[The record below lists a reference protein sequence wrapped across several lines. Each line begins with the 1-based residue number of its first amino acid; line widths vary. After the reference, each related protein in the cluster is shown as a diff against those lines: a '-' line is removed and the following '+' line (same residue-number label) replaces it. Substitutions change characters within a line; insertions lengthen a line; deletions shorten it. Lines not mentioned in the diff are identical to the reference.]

1 MGLAFALA
9 FAFVLLSLARDPL
22 RALGAS
28 EVEAPALYPAAEAP
42 PAERALDTSEA
53 DGVPALLPPLPLPL
67 TLGTSPALTLL
78 TSEADLAP
86 GVPALLPFRLPLTLG
101 TSPS

>member
-1 MGLAFALA
+1 MAFALA

-28 EVEAPALYPAAEAP
+28 EAEAPALYPAAEAL

-53 DGVPALLPPLPLPL
+53 DGVPALLPFRLPLA
-67 TLGTSPALTLL
+67 LGTSEAL
-78 TSEADLAP
+78 
-86 GVPALLPFRLPLTLG
+86 GVPALLPF
-101 TSPS
+101 